1 METRPPPP
9 PPSEEK
15 DERSRRRGR
24 RRRKTEKKR
33 RQGGGEKNKKKQNE
47 IPILLR
53 AVYGRHV
60 YTVREAIRK
69 VCEQFRGAPKSVMKN
84 LEDKE
89 RDSRAYARGVLDESF
104 IALPERLPPLV
115 MKSSAEEE
123 AEEEE
128 EEDLGARGYPTMSSP
143 PAIGRPTAKER
154 VATVQMKF
162 FSARQKPNNALCF
175 GLTRF
180 AKGRDERNCVNS
192 AEAFAT
198 STHWGTLWDRV
209 GDEIAEWLMLYASG
223 FASLT
228 STSTS
233 TTTANAEKSVRQLFE
248 TSGAP
253 TVIAK
258 AKKKSKKRSSG
269 RRLSSEKEERLVQIL
284 GKPITSEHVV
294 FKASMDRANCTY
306 KKSTASALASG
317 VSHHE
322 SMANYSSVFSQGAKK
337 MKKKLTPKQI
347 KKVKR
352 RKAKRKEYADMKK
365 KAKEGNGKV
374 ENGQPQQLSSK
385 EDVTMKQTTVNANF
399 VVVGN
404 EENSVPEATPEE
416 DTQTTKEDTP
426 ILSTQELEDDD
437 WCIPETPSQS
447 NGDADDDD
455 DDDDDDAGVQGTAE
469 DDMNDSPVKN
479 KKRGRETRKPRPPS
493 WVRRKLAKERA
504 EAEAKAK
511 ETADEAKREETNTT
525 SFIATESM
533 GEDEKWAMLAR
544 YAEQSKQR
552 KLERLAKEKQ
562 EQIQQAELKAKA
574 SRVIGKQT
582 KRKNAKKTVDANHPR
597 NIVLDRSPALYCS
610 TFSKRPGFPAKHIL
624 RCNGSSI
631 NASRKLY
638 ADIFG
643 AKKRKVKTPL
653 MHQQRINDPRKV
665 MSQAPSSYM
674 SSEHQEIIPTQ
685 LSQKSPRMTIRI
697 SKSHRKNVL
706 PLLRRTLRRAKKCN
720 FAKLLDLHCP
730 VKRSD
735 WRTADTEQLV
745 KLNSSHKDVS
755 SFIWAI
761 LRGVLPKQF
770 LGSKTTTKRRL
781 REFVSRIV
789 SLRRIERCT
798 LHEAMIGVK
807 TSDYAFLDNVDYRRR
822 EKKKIQKKK
831 TVAEFEARKRR
842 VEKIILWI
850 IKSIVFPVIRS
861 HFFVTDTDHER
872 QKMYYYRKGVWSRIV
887 RAKNRE
893 FVTSGRYEKLSK
905 NDTENTLSHHSL
917 GFSRIRWKPKKT
929 GVRPIAM
936 LGQPASMRLTSKK
949 RDGSGFRKKMKFEF
963 EPVNDRLYTISDIL
977 DHEIRADE
985 TLMGNFVSDYDE
997 TMKIYAPFAERWRR
1011 KQGLLNTDE
1020 VDEVVDSE
1028 DSPEDINKTKATVKD
1043 KKKLP
1048 KLYFVCADIKAAFD
1062 SIPTEKLE
1070 TVISSLFKKQEYAM
1084 LKYRTQSVLGNRYA
1098 TRKVAFATE
1107 NVEDTGMDIV
1117 HKNSSGSAITSSQT
1131 DANTA
1136 TADEN
1141 IKNSKKKLP
1150 GPIFS
1155 PNESD
1160 VGRRALVKTL
1170 PPGSVSIDL
1179 GKTRTAYRHQALN
1192 TLREHLGNTL
1202 VKSHGS
1208 LFRQKIGIPQGS
1220 ILSTKLCALFYAH
1233 MEQTQSMAAFETE
1246 IYKGTPKKKV
1256 LNEGYGDGVFMR
1268 WTDDLLFVTDN
1279 FSRAKHFLNSLL
1291 DGIAEYGVEINPTK
1305 TKINFDHLERKLEKN
1320 VECKDGCEFIPWCGL
1335 LFDTQTLEVR
1345 ADYSKY
1351 LNVWLRETINL
1362 PSSHLAW
1369 KYLSN
1374 KTRSYLNHKLCALL
1388 YDPRVNSRETI
1399 ATNMYQALL
1408 LCAAKT
1414 TSYVRAVEAVPGVT
1428 PCGHALLKRAIE
1440 SAISYARTGARKRLL
1455 DRYLDPNLVPSEK
1468 VSRALGLLAFQK
1480 YFSWYSLVGRR
1491 RKKKNKTKHEET
1503 AAWLRAQL
1511 SLSRSMSETVAEVSK
1526 TITPACK
1533 NEFFESIR
1541 A

>member
-1 METRPPPP
+1 MAKRK
-9 PPSEEK
+9 EK
-15 DERSRRRGR
+15 DRRRCDDEGLQK
-24 RRRKTEKKR
+24 RKKTTITTTREDDLIKV
-33 RQGGGEKNKKKQNE
+33 
-47 IPILLR
+47 PVLLR
-53 AVYGRHV
+53 AVYGRRV
-60 YTVREAIRK
+60 CTVREAIRRM
-69 VCEQFRGAPKSVMKN
+69 CEAFESQTPKSVMKN

-89 RDSRAYARGVLDESF
+89 RDSMAYTRGVLEKSF

-115 MKSSAEEE
+115 MRSSD
-123 AEEEE
+123 
-128 EEDLGARGYPTMSSP
+128 EDERRVVSSP
-143 PAIGRPTAKER
+143 PAIGRRTAKER
-154 VATVQMKF
+154 VATVQKKF

-180 AKGRDERNCVNS
+180 AKGRDQRNCVNS

-198 STHWGTLWDRV
+198 STHWGTLWDRI
-209 GDEIAEWLMLYASG
+209 GDEMAEWLMLYASG

-228 STSTS
+228 SS
-233 TTTANAEKSVRQLFE
+233 TTTVSNTMRSVRQLFE

-258 AKKKSKKRSSG
+258 MKKKKKKRPQS
-269 RRLSSEKEERLVQIL
+269 RRLGSEKEERLVQIL
-284 GKPITSEHVV
+284 GKPITSEHIV
-294 FKASMDRANCTY
+294 FKASMDRANCAL
-306 KKSTASALASG
+306 KKNTNSTSG
-317 VSHHE
+317 MGHHE
-322 SMANYSSVFSQGAKK
+322 PTMNDNVFAQGKN
-337 MKKKLTPKQI
+337 KKKLTAKQI

-352 RKAKRKEYADMKK
+352 RKAKRKKYADNKK
-365 KAKEGNGKV
+365 KAKEDGGNV
-374 ENGQPQQLSSK
+374 EEEEEEEPSSLK
-385 EDVTMKQTTVNANF
+385 GGLAKQRTVSVNV

-404 EENSVPEATPEE
+404 EENSVPEGTPEE
-416 DTQTTKEDTP
+416 NTQTPKEDTP
-426 ILSTQELEDDD
+426 ILSTQEVEEGEDDD

-447 NGDADDDD
+447 NDAEGEDDVS
-455 DDDDDDAGVQGTAE
+455 VQGTAE

-479 KKRGRETRKPRPPS
+479 NKRERATKNRPPS
-493 WVRRKLAKERA
+493 WVRRKLAKKRE
-504 EAEAKAK
+504 EDKAKAK
-511 ETADEAKREETNTT
+511 EKTVEMNEQEKNDFTR
-525 SFIATESM
+525 IGIDSM
-533 GEDEKWAMLAR
+533 EEDEKWAMLAQ
-544 YAEQSKQR
+544 YAQQSKQCQL
-552 KLERLAKEKQ
+552 KRLAEEKLNKS
-562 EQIQQAELKAKA
+562 QQAELKEKT
-574 SRVIGKQT
+574 SRAIYGHQK
-582 KRKNAKKTVDANHPR
+582 KKTNKKKVAADHPR
-597 NIVLDRSPALYCS
+597 NIVLDRSPVLYCT

-624 RCNGSSI
+624 RSNGSSV

-643 AKKRKVKTPL
+643 TKERKVKTTL
-653 MHQQRINDPRKV
+653 THQHEHQHEHQHNDSRV
-665 MSQAPSSYM
+665 ITSQAQSCYV
-674 SSEHQEIIPTQ
+674 SSEHQEIIATQ
-685 LSQKSPRMTIRI
+685 VSQKCQRMTIRI

-730 VKRSD
+730 VKFPD
-735 WRTADTEQLV
+735 WRTADIEQLV
-745 KLNSSHKDVS
+745 KLNSSPKNVS
-755 SFIWAI
+755 SFVWAI

-770 LGSKTTTKRRL
+770 FGSKTTTKRRL
-781 REFVSRIV
+781 REFISRIV

-807 TSDYAFLDNVDYRRR
+807 TSDYAFLDNVDYRG
-822 EKKKIQKKK
+822 KKKKK
-831 TVAEFEARKRR
+831 TLAAFEARKRR
-842 VEKIILWI
+842 VEKLILWI
-850 IKSIVFPVIRS
+850 IRSVVFPVIRS

-872 QKMYYYRKGVWSRIV
+872 QKMYYYRKGVWSRII
-887 RAKNRE
+887 RAKNKD

-929 GVRPIAM
+929 DVRPIAM

-949 RDGSGFRKKMKFEF
+949 RDPNGHRKKMKFDF
-963 EPVNDRLYTISDIL
+963 DPVNDRLYTISDIL

-985 TLMGNFVSDYDE
+985 TLMGNFVSDYDDVI
-997 TMKIYAPFAERWRR
+997 KIYAPFAERWRT
-1011 KQGLLNTDE
+1011 KHGLLNADE
-1020 VDEVVDSE
+1020 KDEEKDSK
-1028 DSPEDINKTKATVKD
+1028 DSPVGIE
-1043 KKKLP
+1043 KKKTSAKEKEDVP

-1070 TVISSLFKKQEYAM
+1070 TIISSLFRKQEYAM
-1084 LKYRTQSVLGNRYA
+1084 LKYRMQSALGNRYA
-1098 TRKVAFATE
+1098 TRKVAFATDD
-1107 NVEDTGMDIV
+1107 VEDERMYIA
-1117 HKNSSGSAITSSQT
+1117 HKNSSSTNPSSQIDT
-1131 DANTA
+1131 STA
-1136 TADEN
+1136 AMDDTV
-1141 IKNSKKKLP
+1141 KGKKLP

-1160 VGRRALVKTL
+1160 TGRCALVKTL

-1179 GKTRTAYRHQALN
+1179 GKSRTVYRQQALN

-1208 LFRQKIGIPQGS
+1208 LYRQKIGIPQGS

-1246 IYKGTPKKKV
+1246 IYRGTPKKKV

-1268 WTDDLLFVTDN
+1268 WTDDLLFVTEN

-1291 DGIAEYGVEINPTK
+1291 DGIAEYGVKINPTK
-1305 TKINFDHLERKLEKN
+1305 TKINFDHLERNLEKN
-1320 VECKDGCEFIPWCGL
+1320 VECRDGCEFIPWCGL

-1351 LNVWLRETINL
+1351 LNVSLRETINL

-1388 YDPRVNSRETI
+1388 YDPRVNSRRTI
-1399 ATNMYQALL
+1399 ETNMYQALL
-1408 LCAAKT
+1408 LCAVKT
-1414 TSYVRAVEAVPGVT
+1414 TCYVRAVETVPGIT

-1440 SAISYARTGARKRLL
+1440 SAISYARIGARKRLL
-1455 DRYLDPNLVPSEK
+1455 DRNLNPVLVPSER

-1480 YFSWYSLVGRR
+1480 FFCGSFVEKKKKKKKK
-1491 RKKKNKTKHEET
+1491 KKKNNNNNKKTAFVSKHRET

-1511 SLSRSMSETVAEVSK
+1511 SISRRMTETVKDLSSSVAL
-1526 TITPACK
+1526 ARK
-1533 NEFFESIR
+1533 NESFQCMR